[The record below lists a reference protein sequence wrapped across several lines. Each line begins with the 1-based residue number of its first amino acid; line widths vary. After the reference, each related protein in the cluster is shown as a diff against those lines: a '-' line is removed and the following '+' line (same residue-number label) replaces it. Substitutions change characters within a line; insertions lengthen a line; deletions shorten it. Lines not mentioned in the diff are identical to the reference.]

1 MRPYVEENA
10 MRSTR
15 VQWWLGVTLLAAAV
29 LLAAAWTPGAWA
41 AATRTFETPEQAVES
56 LIAAVRKGDNKA
68 ILAILGPQAKS
79 LVSSGDP
86 VADRALGE
94 RFVRAYDASHSLKA
108 GGGKIVLITGEDD
121 FPFAIPVVPDGP
133 RWRFDT
139 AAGKEE
145 IENRRIGRNELD
157 AVQVCLAYVDA
168 QREYYTQA
176 RMGDGVQQYA
186 RRTASTPGKRD
197 GLYWDVK
204 PGERPSPLGPLV
216 ASARAEGYGPRAKG
230 QPAPY
235 HGYYYRVLE
244 GQGPQAPG
252 GAYAY
257 VANGRMIGGFALI
270 AFPAQYGVSGV
281 TTFMVNHDGM
291 VYQKDL
297 GRRTATLARQ
307 INTFDPDPTWQ
318 KVATE

>member
-1 MRPYVEENA
+1 MRPHVEENA

-15 VQWWLGVTLLAAAV
+15 GHWVGATLLAAAV

-56 LIAAVRKGDNKA
+56 LIAAVRTGDTKG
-68 ILAILGPQAKS
+68 ILAILGPQAKT

-86 VADRALGE
+86 VADRAAGE
-94 RFVRAYDASHSLKA
+94 RFVRAYDTSHSLKA

-157 AVQVCLAYVDA
+157 AIQVCLAYVDA
-168 QREYYTQA
+168 QREYYAQP

-197 GLYWDVK
+197 GLYWDAK
-204 PGERPSPLGPLV
+204 LGEPHSPLGRLV
-216 ASARAEGYGPRAKG
+216 ASARAEGYGHRAKG
-230 QPAPY
+230 RPAPY

-270 AFPAQYGVSGV
+270 ALPAQYGVSGV

-297 GRRTATLARQ
+297 GPRTATLARQ
-307 INTFDPDPTWQ
+307 INTFDPDSTWQ